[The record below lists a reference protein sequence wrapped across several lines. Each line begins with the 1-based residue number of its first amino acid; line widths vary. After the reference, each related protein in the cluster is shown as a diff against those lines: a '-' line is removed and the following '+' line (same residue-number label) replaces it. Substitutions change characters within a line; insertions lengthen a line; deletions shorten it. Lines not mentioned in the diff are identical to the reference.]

1 MILAY
6 PLTLAMLLQLHFMH
20 IHDISLMVNIQ
31 MMISGLSQLGNRQ
44 WGYGQCNVTQTFPT
58 SMSRCL
64 QMVAVI
70 VASPTDTN
78 YYACTTGV
86 MNANQYV
93 VNGFRSNKKENNIYY
108 QMICIGA

>member
-1 MILAY
+1 
-6 PLTLAMLLQLHFMH
+6 
-20 IHDISLMVNIQ
+20 